1 MNYPLKVAAEFWT
14 FEGRKVGLAIRCP
27 NCGSQHMAFFQN
39 PIGGGAP
46 VKTLGTWA
54 RFGETL
60 ETISLTPSFL
70 AIDHY
75 HSWIKN
81 GELRVDSPFTCVAA
95 APRGNHEP
103 VKG

>member
-1 MNYPLKVAAEFWT
+1 
-14 FEGRKVGLAIRCP
+14 
-27 NCGSQHMAFFQN
+27 MAFFTN
-39 PIGGGAP
+39 PIGGGSP
-46 VKTLGTWA
+46 VKTIGTWI

-81 GELRVDSPFTCVAA
+81 GELQVDSPFSCEK
-95 APRGNHEP
+95 RN
-103 VKG
+103 